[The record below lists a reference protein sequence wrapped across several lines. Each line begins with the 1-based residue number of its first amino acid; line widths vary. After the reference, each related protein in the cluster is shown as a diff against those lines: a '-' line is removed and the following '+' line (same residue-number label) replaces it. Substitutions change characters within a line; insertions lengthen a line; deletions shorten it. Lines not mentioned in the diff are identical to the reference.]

1 MSDALTG
8 LAGESAGGDWGDD
21 LPVAEVQSLFVT
33 LGKAFRAFQ
42 LYDRNN
48 PVRQRFVE
56 SLRAEFTALWTQID
70 KLPLRV
76 AEDNIYLADAT
87 VYGAESR
94 ADSLAFLFFRD
105 GVREIIFMQGIEG
118 DVLERLLGVLQK
130 ARKLVPEGE
139 DLLTVLWEEDL
150 QYFVHIFVD
159 LLAEGVELPE
169 PGAGSDQ
176 KQMKAALQALAE
188 GCRGGPPESGQGAA
202 PPEEKEGPATV
213 SKDDFNPTLYALDP
227 REMEILAGEL
237 RSAHSSSST
246 LTNLGSWLR

>member
-1 MSDALTG
+1 M
-8 LAGESAGGDWGDD
+8 
-21 LPVAEVQSLFVT
+21 
-33 LGKAFRAFQ
+33 
-42 LYDRNN
+42 
-48 PVRQRFVE
+48 
-56 SLRAEFTALWTQID
+56 
-70 KLPLRV
+70 
-76 AEDNIYLADAT
+76 
-87 VYGAESR
+87 
-94 ADSLAFLFFRD
+94 
-105 GVREIIFMQGIEG
+105 
-118 DVLERLLGVLQK
+118 LQK